1 MMLKV
6 NKLGLSI
13 ILKGS
18 LPLVSAVLLFIAIV
32 ISSAPRAYADDTT
45 NYPWIR
51 PDNWL
56 SQVISSPSGAG
67 GFGHITVDIELD
79 KPGQAYNPCHN
90 TSDTFA
96 MACGNNGGFYK
107 VVRYNPNGNDFPY
120 GIFIDNSNNGINHFW
135 ARRVGTVYL
144 EVYPYSVFVTPPL
157 DGYRLDPGACNCI
170 VHGGFE
176 VIIND
181 WKGGY
186 SANIG
191 KLQVT
196 SLVESDV
203 GRLNGF
209 IKRNGSTVKQ
219 GDVNIDWFGQDPN
232 TTRSSTGYPVRSFT
246 SWPTNNDG
254 YYTSGPVLK
263 GNYHIYVLDKGP
275 NQQGPQHKVECFG
288 IAINSVND
296 RMDLELTQQHFGLD
310 GPGRQCYDR

>member
-1 MMLKV
+1 MFKNIV
-6 NKLGLSI
+6 S
-13 ILKGS
+13 
-18 LPLVSAVLLFIAIV
+18 VSAFSSIKRILTISFLLVLLLLVF
-32 ISSAPRAYADDTT
+32 SAGKAHADDTN

-56 SQVISSPSGAG
+56 SQVMTNPGGASGW
-67 GFGHITVDIELD
+67 GHITVDIQLE

-90 TSDTFA
+90 TSDSFEAGCDTP
-96 MACGNNGGFYK
+96 GGFYK
-107 VVRYNPNGNDFPY
+107 VVRYKPGSSDFPY
-120 GIFIDNSNNGINHFW
+120 GIFVDNSNNSVNHFW
-135 ARRVGTVYL
+135 ARRVKTVFL
-144 EVYPYSVFVTPPL
+144 EIYPWSVVPPAPQS
-157 DGYRLDPGACNCI
+157 GYRLDPGACGCL

-176 VIIND
+176 VVIND

-196 SLVESDV
+196 ALAESDV

-209 IKRNGSTVKQ
+209 IRRNGATVKS
-219 GDVNIDWFGQDPN
+219 GDVNIDWFGQEAN
-232 TTRSSTGYPVRSFT
+232 TTRSSTGYPVYSFT

-263 GNYHIYVLDKGP
+263 GNFHIYVTDKGN
-275 NQQGPQHKVECFG
+275 NQSGPTRRVECVG
-288 IAINSVND
+288 IPIRSTSD
-296 RMDLELTQQHFGLD
+296 RMDLELNQQHFGLD